1 MATSGTITG
10 TVNGNSLIKSKITWT
25 ENSYSIPNNTSS
37 VTVKLIYYRTDSQT
51 TYGTGS
57 WVLNINGTKYTGSSY
72 KEISHSEVE
81 VFSKTVTITH
91 DSNGAKTFSMNASGS
106 YIPGTSLEGTNCSG
120 SGTLTTIPRA
130 STISLDKSSVN
141 LGAAIK
147 VTISAK
153 ASFYHKITWTC
164 GSATSTTNITT
175 AGSTSSSF
183 TVPANWAGQITTA
196 TSKTASVKVQTYS
209 NQALTTTVG
218 SPVTKNFTITVPN
231 TATYNPTVSLA
242 ITIGNEITN
251 IPSTYFQ
258 GKTKANLSATGGIK
272 YGATIKSYVFTR
284 TINNSTVTLKTDTT
298 GNTSASVSETTN
310 TASSSVTY
318 SVKLTDSRG
327 RTATADKTITVNA
340 YSNPSL
346 TINNC
351 YRCDVNGTKN
361 TTSGTYFYTNATF
374 SCSTA
379 GGNQIT
385 SSTVKYKPVSSTA
398 WEDGANI
405 TSNEGITLGNGQIAT
420 NTAYTVY
427 ISVVDKVGTVVSKTL
442 TVPTIFVTMDFKA
455 GGTGVAIGKIAETNN
470 LFDVAMNMRVVN
482 TAGTGAKI
490 QLLANGFADREL
502 IYSDYGNLGFYDRT
516 ADTWLFRIS
525 PDKNI
530 FIPNGYLALGTNE
543 DAATKDIFLENDKRK
558 VTFSLNTNGNTG
570 LYHTGTGWILQAD
583 MNNNVSIPNG
593 KFSAPKSFVRGTTS
607 VTVSQN
613 NKAEYVDV
621 NWPTTLPSTPNVVAS
636 PITTVPHHVFI
647 GVTNVT
653 TTGCRIYLARNDVSS
668 SGATGIQYIAIAT

>member
-298 GNTSASVSETTN
+298 GNTSASASETTN

-327 RTATADKTITVNA
+327 RIATADKTITVNA
-340 YSNPSL
+340 YSNPLL
-346 TINNC
+346 TINSC
-351 YRCDVNGTKN
+351 YRCDSTGTKN

-442 TVPTIFVTMDFKA
+442 TIPTIFVTMDFKA
-455 GGTGVAIGKIAETNN
+455 GGTGVAIGKIATEDN
-470 LFDVAMNMRVVN
+470 LFDVGVNMRISNAARTQAALAFLADGFDDVGVLHSM
-482 TAGTGAKI
+482 AG
-490 QLLANGFADREL
+490 NFGFF
-502 IYSDYGNLGFYDRT
+502 NFT
-516 ADTWLFRIS
+516 NNTWLYRI
-525 PDKNI
+525 DTNKNA
-530 FIPNGYLALGTNE
+530 FLPGDSLLLGESSDNT
-543 DAATKDIFLENDKRK
+543 TKDLFLQNSKRK
-558 VTFSLNTNGNTG
+558 TTFTLNISGDTG
-570 LYHTGTGWILQAD
+570 LYDSSKGWIMKAD
-583 MNNNVSIPNG
+583 SNNNVSIPNG
-593 KFSAPKSFVRGTTS
+593 RFSAPKSFVRGTTS
-607 VTVSQN
+607 VTVSEN
-613 NKAEYVDV
+613 NKAAYVDV
-621 NWPTTLPSTPNVVAS
+621 SWTEMSSAPTVVVTPMTS
-636 PITTVPHHVFI
+636 VPHHVFI
-647 GVTNVT
+647 GVSNIT
-653 TTGCRIYLARNDVSS
+653 TTGCRIHLARNDVTS